1 MKKENNRQLKA
12 KLTEGSVGWLL
23 VRLTLPMIMGILSM
37 VVYNLVDTFFVSRL
51 GKLQMAALTFTFP
64 VVLFVGSVAHGLG
77 VGTSSLVSRAIG
89 ANNLKRVRRLSTDS
103 LVLSFSAVALFAAAG
118 LLTINPLFRMLGADE
133 KILPYIREY
142 MTVWY
147 PGMLFV
153 VF

>member
-103 LVLSFSAVALFAAAG
+103 LVLSFSAIPVGIDCWAG
-118 LLTINPLFRMLGADE
+118 
-133 KILPYIREY
+133 
-142 MTVWY
+142 
-147 PGMLFV
+147 
-153 VF
+153 